1 MVVPNSTL
9 VAKKSAYS
17 HSGLMVSVIP
27 IDFRITLCTGE
38 IARATIRFTPNC
50 FNSAITNRE
59 VPKSFPNTTNTTS
72 PSVKG
77 NVCNACSFFTSNAT
91 VFVMESLYK
100 LILLMSESTPNTSFP
115 RLVRRCDSASP
126 KLPNPNTIHF
136 IIIFN

>member
-1 MVVPNSTL
+1 MVVPNSTF

-38 IARATIRFTPNC
+38 MARATIRFTPNC
-50 FNSAITNRE
+50 FNNAMTNRD

-72 PSVKG
+72 TSVKG

-100 LILLMSESTPNTSFP
+100 CRNPLPTLRFPVWSDAAIVQVRNYLIQIRYTS
-115 RLVRRCDSASP
+115 
-126 KLPNPNTIHF
+126 
-136 IIIFN
+136 